1 MQEVTLSVQLCTT
14 DRTHSRGARPALV
27 TTGQRPGPEAAP
39 AAHLSTYHRPVPGG
53 IPETISSSVYKC
65 ETAASRRPSPN
76 KALLSYFLTYGMDR
90 KRSEMVIEKRI
101 GPLKVS
107 FVI

>member
-14 DRTHSRGARPALV
+14 DRAHSRGTRPALV

-65 ETAASRRPSPN
+65 ETAAFRRPSPN
-76 KALLSYFLTYGMDR
+76 KALLSYFLTWSL
-90 KRSEMVIEKRI
+90 SEID
-101 GPLKVS
+101 
-107 FVI
+107 

>member
-14 DRTHSRGARPALV
+14 DRAHSRGARPALV
-27 TTGQRPGPEAAP
+27 TTRQRPGPKAAP
-39 AAHLSTYHRPVPGG
+39 TAHLSTYHRPVPGG

-76 KALLSYFLTYGMDR
+76 KALLSYFLTGEPSPQTYNKLFIISSLVGNA
-90 KRSEMVIEKRI
+90 
-101 GPLKVS
+101 
-107 FVI
+107 FY